1 MDIKKT
7 LESYNIIPDSLKDQ
21 FFLTDEAVIR
31 RIIELADLNDK
42 DVVLEIGVG
51 VGNLTRELAKQA
63 GRVIAFEIDRKF
75 RPLLMHLPKNVEIHF
90 EDAHKFVSQGGK
102 FRHKKIYNKVVSNIP
117 YSIGEWLLHNLCF
130 VDYDKVILL
139 VPQRFADSTK
149 VNPVFSSFF
158 RVEEKFVITKDKFYP
173 SPRTNS
179 VVVELVKLPDP
190 LQTKNLGLFLRQ
202 FLYQH
207 EGWKIKNSL
216 REGLIKYYYLV
227 FGKKLTKKQAKE
239 IISNKNF
246 DEELLEDNPEGEI
259 YTQINLKFFL
269 K

>member
-7 LESYNIIPDSLKDQ
+7 LESYNIIPDPLKDQ

-31 RIIELADLNDK
+31 RIIELAELSNK

-75 RPLLMHLPKNVEIHF
+75 R
-90 EDAHKFVSQGGK
+90 
-102 FRHKKIYNKVVSNIP
+102 KKKEFNKVVSNIP

-158 RVEEKFVITKDKFYP
+158 RVEEKFVITKDRFYP

-202 FLYQH
+202 FLYQ
-207 EGWKIKNSL
+207 
-216 REGLIKYYYLV
+216 
-227 FGKKLTKKQAKE
+227 
-239 IISNKNF
+239 
-246 DEELLEDNPEGEI
+246 
-259 YTQINLKFFL
+259 
-269 K
+269 